1 LTLFVLIIATKGNI
15 IKLQQNLDLK
25 GTTNFEL
32 NLKKDKLKNLN
43 ELKNKLESSSE
54 SIDKYLVELK
64 EDELINYIYS
74 YIEDT
79 NSANGVIIVKSISI

>member
-25 GTTNFEL
+25 ETTNFEL

-43 ELKNKLESSSE
+43 KLRNKLESSSE